1 MNSQFHSNKKLI
13 KMQIS
18 EKRGKEVL
26 SIVLLGGVQSIV
38 SGPVSKQSRHCHVIV
53 LRIACPR

>member
-1 MNSQFHSNKKLI
+1 MNSRFHSNKKLI